1 MSEVKKLKNNKEII
15 EYLAG
20 KFPLCFIL
28 EGEAK
33 PLKIGLFKDLVEVL
47 SDDESI
53 SNTQL
58 RQALRQYTSNWRYLY
73 GCREGAERVDL
84 YGNSCGI
91 LEKEHVEHALQKL
104 NEAKAKFAEKKA
116 TGKFSK
122 KKTNK
127 NNLDSNDVAKK
138 TNLRKNIVKTQFKP
152 INIDELKVQSKVK
165 VKIAN
170 KLNIATV
177 LDISKDNVRVE
188 LDNGLVISVT
198 ADRLFK
204 INKN

>member
-1 MSEVKKLKNNKEII
+1 MTEVKKLKNNKEII

-73 GCREGAERVDL
+73 GCREGAQRVDL
-84 YGNSCGI
+84 YGNPCGI

-104 NEAKAKFAEKKA
+104 NEAKAKFAEKK
-116 TGKFSK
+116 TSGKFSK
-122 KKTNK
+122 KKINK

-138 TNLRKNIVKTQFKP
+138 TNLRKNIVKAQFKP
-152 INIDELKVQSKVK
+152 INIDELKIQSKVK

-198 ADRLFK
+198 ADRLFNV
-204 INKN
+204 NKN